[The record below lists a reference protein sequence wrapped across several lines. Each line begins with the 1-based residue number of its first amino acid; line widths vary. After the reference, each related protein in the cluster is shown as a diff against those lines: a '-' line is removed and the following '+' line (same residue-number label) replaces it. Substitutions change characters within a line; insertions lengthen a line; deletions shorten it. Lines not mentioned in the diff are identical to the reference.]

1 MTPAPGW
8 GELMTNAA
16 RVTTRDADRSG
27 FDLRPDYRVDI
38 LCRRNTV
45 SVELGGRL
53 IAETTHALLV
63 DEQDHGLVFYVPSAD
78 VRVRLR
84 LDSDRTS
91 RCPYKGIASYWRFED
106 DGGTA
111 VCWSYEDPVDQVA
124 RLRGHVAFRQGRVDV
139 RVGVAAPS
147 APGRCR

>member
-1 MTPAPGW
+1 VNNGLRT
-8 GELMTNAA
+8 TS
-16 RVTTRDADRSG
+16 VTGVKVHDVDRSG
-27 FDLRPDYRVDI
+27 FDARPDYRVDI

-45 SVELGGRL
+45 SVQLGGRV

-78 VRVRLR
+78 VRVSLR

-106 DGGTA
+106 DGGSA
-111 VCWSYEDPVDQVA
+111 LCWSYEDPIDQVA
-124 RLRGHVAFRQGRVDV
+124 RLRGHVAFQQDRVDV
-139 RVGVAAPS
+139 RIGVAEPTVL
-147 APGRCR
+147 GRCR